1 MHTRLTA
8 ALLAATLL
16 AGCPTSPKGPPSTPP
31 PPARLALVIGNTAY
45 EGAPVLKNP
54 VNDAADM
61 CTALRRLAF
70 EVMCHNDVRDRAA
83 FESLESRA

>member
-1 MHTRLTA
+1 
-8 ALLAATLL
+8 
-16 AGCPTSPKGPPSTPP
+16 
-31 PPARLALVIGNTAY
+31 VIGNTAY

-70 EVMCHNDVRDRAA
+70 EVMCHTDVRDRAA